1 MRKRVSLA
9 QKVRKMIERGHTTKE
24 IVAKLQCKPQT
35 VYQIR
40 YNLNKAKGLGAI
52 GTPAPVPT
60 AGIGAPPKKSTRKV
74 RAGTGIKDASP
85 TPGSW
90 REITTDELFA
100 KRDQIVTTPRGE
112 GLVPLPITM
121 IEKPTLWQRVVG
133 FFRGA

>member
-100 KRDQIVTTPRGE
+100 RPEPKPFEVM
-112 GLVPLPITM
+112 PITM
-121 IEKPTLWQRVVG
+121 IEKPTLWQRIKG
-133 FFRGA
+133 LFRG